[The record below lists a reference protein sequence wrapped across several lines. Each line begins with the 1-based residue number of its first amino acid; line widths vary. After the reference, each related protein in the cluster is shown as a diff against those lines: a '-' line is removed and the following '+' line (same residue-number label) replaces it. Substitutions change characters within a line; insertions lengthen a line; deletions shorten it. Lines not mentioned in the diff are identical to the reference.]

1 MQDHL
6 QFYIDGQWVNPVSP
20 RSLEVI
26 NPSNEQSIARISMGS
41 AADVDKAVAAARR
54 AFESYSRTSREER
67 LALLAKVLEVYQSR
81 YGDFVQTI
89 SQEMGAPL
97 WLSKAA
103 QAAMGVAHLSSTI
116 EVLKNFAFEHVQ
128 GSTAVVHEPVGVVG
142 MITPWNWPINQ

>member
-26 NPSNEQSIARISMGS
+26 NPSNEQAIARISMGS

-67 LALLAKVLEVYQSR
+67 LRHAHDVLTNDKDLTWLKGEVERLHQFYLTLR
-81 YGDFVQTI
+81 G
-89 SQEMGAPL
+89 G
-97 WLSKAA
+97 
-103 QAAMGVAHLSSTI
+103 QA
-116 EVLKNFAFEHVQ
+116 
-128 GSTAVVHEPVGVVG
+128 
-142 MITPWNWPINQ
+142 